1 MANDP
6 KAPKGFAGLNDLASD
21 IDLPPRT
28 TVPTQSNPTATPS
41 VPPPVKQPPSP
52 IRNSPQSRTTTA
64 TALHIEPRSGFDIK
78 PCDVIHAPKARGI
91 PGWMYL
97 VGIVVIVGIA
107 VLLNQAADKRVK
119 YVSSSSQTASY
130 SPPKPAAPAKLAPAV
145 TKTYYKIRGS
155 DGNTFEIEG
164 PANATAEQINSIARA
179 RWTPLETY
187 YPEERPNIGDGLLFN
202 DNQIRYCLSQKIRMA
217 GWNSTVDSY
226 NLSSVAAFN
235 EMVRDYNL
243 RCSHFKYH
251 QGDLERVQRQVDER
265 WDKLNADGRAH
276 RGPRAP
282 PQPPTYK
289 KISSRQVTTGGD
301 APSVASSKN
310 SPRCAGSYEPEKC
323 EALEAKLR
331 SESPEQANAR
341 RQALDRWAHSGST
354 ESPPANP
361 LK

>member
-1 MANDP
+1 MAHDP

-21 IDLPPRT
+21 IDLPTPT
-28 TVPTQSNPTATPS
+28 PVPTPSKPTATPS
-41 VPPPVKQPPSP
+41 VPPLAKQPPSP
-52 IRNSPQSRTTTA
+52 IRNTPQTRTTTA
-64 TALHIEPRSGFDIK
+64 TALHVEPRSGFDIK
-78 PCDVIHAPKARGI
+78 PGDVIYAPKARGI

-107 VLLNQAADKRVK
+107 VLVNQAADKRVK
-119 YVSSSSQTASY
+119 SVSTPSQTASY
-130 SPPKPAAPAKLAPAV
+130 SPPKPTAPAKPAPAV

-164 PANATAEQINSIARA
+164 PANATTEQINSIARA

-187 YPEERPNIGDGLLFN
+187 YPEERPNVGDGLLFN

-226 NLSSVAAFN
+226 NQSSVAAFN

-276 RGPRAP
+276 RGPRPP
-282 PQPPTYK
+282 PQPPSYK

-301 APSVASSKN
+301 APAIASSKN

-341 RQALDRWAHSGST
+341 RQALDRWAHPGST
-354 ESPPANP
+354 ELPSANP